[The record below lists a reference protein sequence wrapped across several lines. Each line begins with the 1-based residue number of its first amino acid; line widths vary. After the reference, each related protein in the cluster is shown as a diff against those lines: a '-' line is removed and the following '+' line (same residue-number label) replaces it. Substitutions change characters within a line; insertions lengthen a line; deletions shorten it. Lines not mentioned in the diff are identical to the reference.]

1 MFAMIVAAFIIGI
14 AVAVPPGPVTI
25 SGSQRA
31 ITTGF
36 WSAFNFYVGSIVAD
50 TLYAVL
56 AYLIAYGGLSTLD
69 TENNTFRLA
78 LWILGGAWL
87 IYMGIDA
94 IRTRIDMETMRDEA
108 GRSSRWRVFR
118 SGLLVTL
125 FNPLTIISWMALAG
139 SFFASWNG
147 DWPPVGTV
155 GLIAVFAMLG
165 GAMAWVLS
173 LALLLS
179 AVRRMISPRI
189 LKWVS
194 VASGLF
200 LIVYGLSAWWSALD
214 MLV

>member
-1 MFAMIVAAFIIGI
+1 MIGMIVAAFIIGI
-14 AVAVPPGPVTI
+14 AVAIPPGPVTI

-31 ITTGF
+31 ITNGF

-56 AYLIAYGGLSTLD
+56 AYLIAYGGLSALD
-69 TENNTFRLA
+69 TSNNTFRLV
-78 LWILGGAWL
+78 LWVLGGAWL
-87 IYMGIDA
+87 IYMGVDA
-94 IRTRIDMETMRDEA
+94 IRTRIDMETARGETS
-108 GRSSRWRVFR
+108 RSSRWRIFR

-147 DWPPVGTV
+147 DWPPVGTA
-155 GLIAVFAMLG
+155 GLVAVFAMLG

-179 AVRRMISPRI
+179 AVRRMISPRV

-194 VASGLF
+194 VASGVF
-200 LIVYGLSAWWSALD
+200 LIVYGLSAWWSAFD